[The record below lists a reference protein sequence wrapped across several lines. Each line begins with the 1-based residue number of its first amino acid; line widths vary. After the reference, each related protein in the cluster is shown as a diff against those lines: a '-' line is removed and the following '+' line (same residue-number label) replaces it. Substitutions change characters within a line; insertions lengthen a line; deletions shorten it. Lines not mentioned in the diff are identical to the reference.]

1 MTVEQNEEWKKWGRA
16 YLKRVFRWSNR
27 LCEREMEMISLMWG
41 LKFSDFDKLLE

>member
-41 LKFSDFDKLLE
+41 LKFSDFSYDN